1 MKFLKDLWDLLLEMA
16 GNIQT
21 EKNNIEVEKHIIIA
35 KEEAEQEFED
45 LTTMAEI
52 DEQLEYRDD

>member
-21 EKNNIEVEKHIIIA
+21 EKNNIEVEKHILAA